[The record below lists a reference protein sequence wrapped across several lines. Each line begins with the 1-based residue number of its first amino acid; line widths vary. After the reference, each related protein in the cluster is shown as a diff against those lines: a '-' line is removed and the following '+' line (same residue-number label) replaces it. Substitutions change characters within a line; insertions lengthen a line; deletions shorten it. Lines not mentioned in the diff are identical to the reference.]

1 MSPTLGQQLRRAREL
16 QYLTLADLAHETR
29 IPASRLRDLENDEY
43 TTFGGVAY
51 VRFSLK
57 AYATRLEVDAEE
69 TLARLAPPRPPERKS
84 GLPWLRRGPD
94 WNLPNAFARRQTPAP
109 GNRNLG
115 KATIARDPMGR
126 ELKAMAMVCTI
137 TLLLGAS
144 YLVAQ
149 AYQQNREDTP
159 APTASSEILAPPSS
173 SPSGPIEI
181 RRAGDQAPEKTSS
194 VSPLKAIPVGP
205 EPPVVKA
212 ELVK

>member
-69 TLARLAPPRPPERKS
+69 ALARLAPPRPPEPKS
-84 GLPWLRRGPD
+84 GIPWLRRTPE
-94 WNLPNAFARRQTPAP
+94 WVLPTAFARRRTQTPT
-109 GNRNLG
+109 LG
-115 KATIARDPMGR
+115 KTVVSGDALGR
-126 ELKAMAMVCTI
+126 ELKATAIVCAI

-149 AYQQNREDTP
+149 AYQQSREETP
-159 APTASSEILAPPSS
+159 APAATAPALDPSAN
-173 SPSGPIEI
+173 PLPRPIEA
-181 RRAGDQAPEKTSS
+181 RHRPDQASKATEPS
-194 VSPLKAIPVGP
+194 VSPPKAIPIGP

>member
-29 IPASRLRDLENDEY
+29 IPVSRLRDLENDEY

-69 TLARLAPPRPPERKS
+69 ALARLAPPRSPEPKS
-84 GLPWLRRGPD
+84 GIPWLRRTPE
-94 WNLPNAFARRQTPAP
+94 WVLPTAFARRRARTPT
-109 GNRNLG
+109 LG
-115 KATIARDPMGR
+115 KTAVSRDPLGR
-126 ELKAMAMVCTI
+126 ELKAMAIVCAI

-149 AYQQNREDTP
+149 AYQQNREETP
-159 APTASSEILAPPSS
+159 APAATAPALDSVGSTPPGS
-173 SPSGPIEI
+173 IEA
-181 RRAGDQAPEKTSS
+181 RQRPDQASKATAPS
-194 VSPLKAIPVGP
+194 VSPPKAIPVGP
-205 EPPVVKA
+205 DPPVVKA

>member
-51 VRFSLK
+51 VRMFLK
-57 AYATRLEVDAEE
+57 AYAARLEVDAGEA
-69 TLARLAPPRPPERKS
+69 LARLAPPRPPEPKS
-84 GLPWLRRGPD
+84 GLPWLRRTPE
-94 WNLPNAFARRQTPAP
+94 WVLPSAFARRRTSTPGRLP
-109 GNRNLG
+109 G
-115 KATIARDPMGR
+115 KAIVARDPLGR
-126 ELKAMAMVCTI
+126 ELKAMAIACAI

-149 AYQQNREDTP
+149 AFQQNREAPPP
-159 APTASSEILAPPSS
+159 APATADALDLSDSSHPKP
-173 SPSGPIEI
+173 GEI
-181 RRAGDQAPEKTSS
+181 RRAITQAPQVPPPS
-194 VSPLKAIPVGP
+194 VSPPKAIPVGP
-205 EPPVVKA
+205 DPPVVKA

>member
-69 TLARLAPPRPPERKS
+69 ALARLAPPRPPEPKS
-84 GLPWLRRGPD
+84 GIPWLRRTPE
-94 WNLPNAFARRQTPAP
+94 WVLPTAFARRRARTPT
-109 GNRNLG
+109 LG
-115 KATIARDPMGR
+115 KPVVSRDALGR
-126 ELKAMAMVCTI
+126 ELKAMAIVCAI

-149 AYQQNREDTP
+149 AYQQSREETP
-159 APTASSEILAPPSS
+159 APAATAPALDPSATTL
-173 SPSGPIEI
+173 PRPIEA
-181 RRAGDQAPEKTSS
+181 RPRPDQASKATARS
-194 VSPLKAIPVGP
+194 VSPPKAIPVGP

>member
-51 VRFSLK
+51 VRLFLK
-57 AYATRLEVDAEE
+57 AYSARLEVDAGEA
-69 TLARLAPPRPPERKS
+69 LARLSPPLPPQSKL
-84 GLPWLRRGPD
+84 GLSWLRRTPD
-94 WNLPNAFARRQTPAP
+94 WVLPSAFARRRT
-109 GNRNLG
+109 RNPG
-115 KATIARDPMGR
+115 KADVARDPMGR
-126 ELKAMAMVCTI
+126 ELKAMAMVCAI

-149 AYQQNREDTP
+149 AYQQNREETP
-159 APTASSEILAPPSS
+159 APAATPPALDSSDST
-173 SPSGPIEI
+173 PSGSIEV
-181 RRAGDQAPEKTSS
+181 RRAGTQVSKGAAPS
-194 VSPLKAIPVGP
+194 VSPPKAIPVGP

>member
-57 AYATRLEVDAEE
+57 AYATRLEVDAAEA
-69 TLARLAPPRPPERKS
+69 LARLAPPRPPEPKS
-84 GLPWLRRGPD
+84 GIPWLRRTPQ
-94 WNLPNAFARRQTPAP
+94 WVLPTAFARRRARTPT
-109 GNRNLG
+109 LG
-115 KATIARDPMGR
+115 KAAVARDPLGR
-126 ELKAMAMVCTI
+126 ELKAMAMVCAV

-149 AYQQNREDTP
+149 AYQKDREETP
-159 APTASSEILAPPSS
+159 APTAAAPAVETSAS
-173 SPSGPIEI
+173 TQSKSIEVRQAATSPSEATDP
-181 RRAGDQAPEKTSS
+181 S

>member
-51 VRFSLK
+51 VRLFLK
-57 AYATRLEVDAEE
+57 AYATRLEVDAAEA
-69 TLARLAPPRPPERKS
+69 LARLAPPRRPEPKS
-84 GLPWLRRGPD
+84 GIPWLRRTPE
-94 WNLPNAFARRQTPAP
+94 WVLPSAFARRRARTPTP
-109 GNRNLG
+109 G
-115 KATIARDPMGR
+115 KADVARDPLGR
-126 ELKAMAMVCTI
+126 ELKAMAMVCAI

-149 AYQQNREDTP
+149 AYQQNRDESPTP
-159 APTASSEILAPPSS
+159 ATTTLAVEASATTPSQPTEF
-173 SPSGPIEI
+173 
-181 RRAGDQAPEKTSS
+181 RRAAAPAPEATSPS